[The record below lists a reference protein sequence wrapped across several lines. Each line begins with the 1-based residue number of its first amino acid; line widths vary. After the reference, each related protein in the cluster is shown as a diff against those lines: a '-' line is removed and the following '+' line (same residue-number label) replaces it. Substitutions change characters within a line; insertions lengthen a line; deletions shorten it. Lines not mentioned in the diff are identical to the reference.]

1 MKVESTLAQ
10 RRDDSTDVEPTL
22 GQPTLL
28 SGIGSFVGLYYQ
40 TQTTINVGP
49 TSELASQRWANVEPT
64 NIAVWEMSSLII
76 IASVIIDCRH
86 ILTTPVMPRSQSAVH
101 LLAAGLQRI
110 S

>member
-22 GQPTLL
+22 SQPTLL

-40 TQTTINVGP
+40 TQTTINAGP

-64 NIAVWEMSSLII
+64 NIAVWEISLIMIQMKHLFLLRHKSEYCCGI
-76 IASVIIDCRH
+76 INNA
-86 ILTTPVMPRSQSAVH
+86 
-101 LLAAGLQRI
+101 
-110 S
+110 